1 MCLSQVTS
9 DSLEKRDALSA
20 ELLISLIFIFSRHQL
35 GEMAH
40 YRFSSRTW
48 CKVDGPVCIQ
58 STRRCNST
66 GAQTVETHH
75 MVFSSFSLPC
85 LDCKGGDTYFSAMS
99 EGGSGCSI

>member
-1 MCLSQVTS
+1 MCLSQVTT

-40 YRFSSRTW
+40 YGFSSRTW
-48 CKVDGPVCIQ
+48 CKVDGPVC
-58 STRRCNST
+58 TRRCNST

-85 LDCKGGDTYFSAMS
+85 LDCKGGDTYFSAVS
-99 EGGSGCSI
+99 EGGSGYSI